1 MSQHRGAPSGRPESV
16 PDPARLLRKKTP
28 WDALDDERF
37 ARAVAT
43 FRVRKRERGEVL
55 FTRGDAFEEL
65 FVVAQ
70 GRVKVGLTGPEGR
83 EQIVSIATAGATIA
97 EAPLDAPSGR
107 YFVTAT
113 ALDDTIAW
121 SFPRRELDRLLGD
134 SPSFGRAVLVLVA
147 KRVRALVELVEGI
160 ALRGVPE
167 RLAAFLLAHARREG
181 ASGEKPFAITRSL
194 AVETVAGRLGT
205 VREEVQ
211 RALRLLADERI
222 IALSRRE
229 IVILDLERLERA
241 SWGPT

>member
-1 MSQHRGAPSGRPESV
+1 MKTEAP
-16 PDPARLLRKKTP
+16 DAAKLLRKKTP
-28 WDALDDERF
+28 WDALDEARL
-37 ARAVAT
+37 ARAIAA
-43 FRVRKRERGEVL
+43 FRVRKRARGEAL
-55 FTRGDAFEEL
+55 FARGDAFEEL

-70 GRVKVGLTGPEGR
+70 GRVKVGLTGPDGR
-83 EQIVSIATAGATIA
+83 EQIVSIATAGTTIA
-97 EAPLDAPSGR
+97 EAPLDDPGGR

-121 SFPRRELDRLLGD
+121 SFPRRELDALLAS
-134 SPSFGRAVLVLVA
+134 SPTFAAAFLVLVA

-181 ASGEKPFAITRSL
+181 ASGGEPFAITRSL

-211 RALRLLADERI
+211 RALRLLADEKI

-241 SWGPT
+241 SWAPLR